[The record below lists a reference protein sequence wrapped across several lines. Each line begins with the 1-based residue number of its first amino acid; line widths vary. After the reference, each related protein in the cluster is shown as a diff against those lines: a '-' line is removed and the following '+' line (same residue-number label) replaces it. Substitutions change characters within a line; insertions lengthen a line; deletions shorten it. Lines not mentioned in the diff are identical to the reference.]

1 MTHCHRRNG
10 ERAGPSHSEPS
21 KKKKHLRNKSRN
33 CRRDGSQPFM
43 TCEGGAAERGGD
55 VRAHP
60 ETLTLYVERGCFS
73 AHELGSFGTGGC
85 VFFESGG
92 TGGCVHV

>member
-1 MTHCHRRNG
+1 MTHRHRRNG
-10 ERAGPSHSEPS
+10 ECAGPSHSEPS

-43 TCEGGAAERGGD
+43 TCEGGAAEHGGD

-60 ETLTLYVERGCFS
+60 ETLTLYVKRGCFS
-73 AHELGSFGTGGC
+73 AHELEVLEREAAYSLRA
-85 VFFESGG
+85 GG